1 VCANTYVLVSEQM
14 FSRRT

>member
-14 FSRRT
+14 LSRHM

>member
-14 FSRRT
+14 LIRHT